1 MKLNLKQLS
10 NWMLINSEKPIFFMT
25 AGLPGSGKSTLL
37 NGLRA
42 IHSELVIAST
52 DDFIESEGK
61 KLGLNYS
68 EAFKA
73 ISFSH
78 AKSACDKMIK
88 DAVKAKVNLVLDQ
101 TNCGS
106 KARRTKLENIPPNY
120 TKVCLVF
127 DVPEKVLWARL
138 EARSQATGKNIPP
151 YVVKNMMSS
160 WQTPS
165 KADGFDHIVDIVQ

>member
-1 MKLNLKQLS
+1 MKLNLKQLVQWLS
-10 NWMLINSEKPIFFMT
+10 TNNGKPLFFMT

-37 NGLRA
+37 TALKVA
-42 IHSELVIAST
+42 HPDLQIAST

-73 ISFSH
+73 ISFAH
-78 AKSACDKMIK
+78 AKTACNKIIS
-88 DAVKAKVNLVLDQ
+88 DAVKAKQNLVLDQ

-106 KARRTKLENIPPNY
+106 KARKTKLEDIPSSY

-127 DVPEKVLWARL
+127 DIPDSVLRERL
-138 EARSQATGKNIPP
+138 ETRARETGKVIPEF
-151 YVVKNMMSS
+151 VLKNMSNS
-160 WQTPS
+160 WQYPS
-165 KADGFDHIVDIVQ
+165 KSDGFDHIIDVVQ